1 MPWSG
6 PEPCPP
12 RLQGPVAGR
21 LFVLEPVAW
30 ISHLSPG
37 RLTRWGV
44 GNIIPLR
51 MYSGRDFNTFDNT
64 KSLEIT

>member
-37 RLTRWGV
+37 TANFGFLRAKEIIKSRHGRLQAMGS
-44 GNIIPLR
+44 LR
-51 MYSGRDFNTFDNT
+51 IGHD
-64 KSLEIT
+64 